1 MRFII
6 VKIVI
11 TTLSIMNERL
21 SQFLAAENISQSQFA
36 DSIGVARASI
46 SHIVAGRNKP
56 GYDFICSV
64 MERYPSLNIEWLLA
78 GKGKMY
84 KGAAMEKARN
94 ETVENQV
101 EKMAEVREEETDLFS
116 AARHEEELKASQA
129 APDLSAQMPADTLR
143 RRDLPLPQTKLP
155 YPPESGESADA
166 PAAGRRIDKI
176 VVFYSDST
184 FQEIKA

>member
-84 KGAAMEKARN
+84 
-94 ETVENQV
+94 
-101 EKMAEVREEETDLFS
+101 
-116 AARHEEELKASQA
+116 
-129 APDLSAQMPADTLR
+129 
-143 RRDLPLPQTKLP
+143 
-155 YPPESGESADA
+155 
-166 PAAGRRIDKI
+166 
-176 VVFYSDST
+176 
-184 FQEIKA
+184 